1 VPPEASTARPGEGLT
16 TVVVL
21 SSSRSVDK
29 AVCIWLALRSPESSC
44 VRKVLK
50 SWEVYYHWRGL
61 PASSI
66 AALLMEFP
74 LFLNFAITKIP
85 QLMLKKK
92 LLIHLVGAEKE
103 LNLIPL
109 FGMSCG
115 IFIIAK

>member
-1 VPPEASTARPGEGLT
+1 
-16 TVVVL
+16 
-21 SSSRSVDK
+21 
-29 AVCIWLALRSPESSC
+29 
-44 VRKVLK
+44 
-50 SWEVYYHWRGL
+50 
-61 PASSI
+61 
-66 AALLMEFP
+66 MEFP

-103 LNLIPL
+103 LDLIPL